1 MGRLVIFIDDLD
13 RIRPAMALELLEA
26 IKNFIDVPG
35 CVFVMTLDYEVVQRG
50 MIEKLGRD
58 LQKTSG
64 KAFFDKMIQLP
75 FVVPTTS
82 YELDEYIIDLM
93 DRAGLPCF
101 DKDSCDKASRQFFL
115 DITRFTVGRNPREIK
130 RVVNY

>member
-1 MGRLVIFIDDLD
+1 MVVFVDDLD
-13 RIRPAMALELLEA
+13 RIRPVSALELLEA
-26 IKNFIDVPG
+26 IKNFIDVAG

-50 MIEKLGRD
+50 MREKLGQD

-82 YELDEYIIDLM
+82 YQLDDYIIDLLIK
-93 DRAGLPCF
+93 AGMPCI
-101 DKDSCDKASRQFFL
+101 DKDGC
-115 DITRFTVGRNPREIK
+115 
-130 RVVNY
+130 